1 MKILCVAEKPSISKA
16 VSQVLSGGNIRT
28 RNSQNKYIKNYDFKF
43 DFPGYGLC
51 DVTMTAVMGHVTNLD
66 FPTSFSW
73 GKCNPGRLF
82 DAPLIDVI
90 SNKDVYNNISK
101 EARAASKL
109 MIWTDCDREGEFIG
123 HEIFLAA
130 YEGNNRIKVE
140 DIWRSQFSHL
150 ERTHVLHAAKNPI
163 KLDMNSVYAVGCRME
178 IDLRVGASFTRF
190 LTELFRKS
198 QVMQMEKGSFVSYGT
213 CQFPTLGFIVDR
225 YNRVKSFVPE
235 NFWYLSIDIKKS
247 NQKVLFSW
255 TKGHFFDRL
264 FVTLLYQDC
273 LTHQEG
279 KISSLV
285 KKPTSNWR
293 PLPLTTVELQ
303 KDCSKFFKMSAK
315 RALDAAEKLYNKG
328 FLSYPRTETDKFP
341 ASMDLKVVIE
351 KQTQDT
357 RWGDYSRALLS
368 QNFRTPRGGNKDDK
382 AHPPIHPVNYVNIN
396 SLDKPDEKKV
406 YEYVVRRYLA
416 CCSDDAKGEQT
427 TATLQWGNETFTAS
441 GLTVLERNYLDI
453 YPYRKW
459 ESTKQLPQFT
469 EKEAIKLTNSQM
481 KEGKTSPPQHMT
493 EPELI
498 ALMDV
503 NGIGTDATIAE
514 HIDKVLTR
522 GYIVKTRQS
531 GKEYILPSELGMGLI
546 EGFGNMEFENISL
559 SKPFLRKRLEHS
571 LQEIVDGKRSK
582 QNVLQEIVQ
591 LYKQAYGLS
600 VQNGNTLIQ
609 ACKRIMETNSQNGQ
623 IR

>member
-28 RNSQNKYIKNYDFKF
+28 RNSKNKYIKNYDFKF

-51 DVTMTAVMGHVTNLD
+51 DVTMTAVMGHITNMD
-66 FPTSFSW
+66 FPNTFSW

-90 SNKDVYNNISK
+90 SNKDVYNNISN
-101 EARAASKL
+101 EARSASKL

-130 YEGNNRIKVE
+130 YQGNNSIKVE

-150 ERTHVLHAAKNPI
+150 ERSHVIHAAKNPVR
-163 KLDMNSVYAVGCRME
+163 LDMNSVYAVSCRME

-190 LTELFRKS
+190 LTELFRRS
-198 QVMQMEKGSFVSYGT
+198 QVIKMEKGSFISYGT

-225 YNRVKSFVPE
+225 YNRVKSFIPE
-235 NFWYLSIDIKKS
+235 DFWYISVVINKG
-247 NQKVLFSW
+247 NQTVPFSW
-255 TKGHFFDRL
+255 TKHHLFDR
-264 FVTLLYQDC
+264 FYVTLLYQNC
-273 LTHQEG
+273 LENPEG
-279 KISSLV
+279 KISSLI
-285 KKPTSNWR
+285 KKPTKNWR
-293 PLPLTTVELQ
+293 PLPLTTVALQ
-303 KDCSKFFKMSAK
+303 KDCSSLFKMSAK

-328 FLSYPRTETDKFP
+328 FLSYPRTETDRFP
-341 ASMDLKVVIE
+341 ATMDLKIIID
-351 KQTQDT
+351 KQKQDR
-357 RWGDYSRALLS
+357 RWGSYASTLLDEK
-368 QNFRTPRGGNKDDK
+368 FKTPRAGNNDDK
-382 AHPPIHPVNYVNIN
+382 AHPPIHPVNYVNID

-441 GLTVLERNYLDI
+441 GLTVIERNYLDI
-453 YPYRKW
+453 YPYRSW
-459 ESTKQLPQFT
+459 ESTRQLPPFT
-469 EKEAIKLTNSQM
+469 DGEVIRISKSEM
-481 KEGKTSPPQHMT
+481 KEGRTAAPQHMT

-498 ALMDV
+498 ALMDA

-522 GYIVKTRQS
+522 GYIVKIRQS
-531 GKEYILPSELGMGLI
+531 TTEYIIPSELGMGLI
-546 EGFGNMEFENISL
+546 EGFSKMEFENISL
-559 SKPFLRKRLEHS
+559 SKPFLRKKLENS
-571 LQEIVDGKRSK
+571 LQEIVDGRRSK

-600 VQNGNTLIQ
+600 VQNGNTLVQ
-609 ACKRIMETNSQNGQ
+609 ACQQIINANSQSDQN
-623 IR
+623 R

>member
-1 MKILCVAEKPSISKA
+1 MKVLCVAEKPSISKG
-16 VSQVLSGGNIRT
+16 VSQILSGGNIRT
-28 RNSQNKYIKNYDFKF
+28 RNSKNKYIKNYDFKF

-51 DVTMTAVMGHVTNLD
+51 DVTMTAVMGHITNMD
-66 FPTSFSW
+66 FPGSFSW

-90 SNKDVYNNISK
+90 SNKDVYNNIST
-101 EARAASKL
+101 EARVASKL

-130 YEGNNRIKVE
+130 HEGNNSIVVE

-150 ERTHVLHAAKNPI
+150 ERSHIIRAAKNPI
-163 KLDMNSVYAVGCRME
+163 RLDINSVYAVGCRME

-190 LTELFRKS
+190 LTELFRRS
-198 QVMQMEKGSFVSYGT
+198 QVMKMDKGSFVSYGT
-213 CQFPTLGFIVDR
+213 CQFPTLGFVVDR
-225 YNRVKSFVPE
+225 YNRVKSFIPE
-235 NFWYLSIDIKKS
+235 EFWYISVDIKKA

-255 TKGHFFDRL
+255 TKNHLFDR
-264 FVTLLYQDC
+264 FYVTVSYQNC
-273 LTHQEG
+273 LEYTEG
-279 KISSLV
+279 TISSLI

-328 FLSYPRTETDKFP
+328 FLSYPRTETDIFP
-341 ASMDLKVVIE
+341 KTMDLKIIIE
-351 KQTQDT
+351 KQKQDR
-357 RWGDYSRALLS
+357 RWGNYAADLLN
-368 QNFRTPRGGNKDDK
+368 QNFRTPRAGKNDDK
-382 AHPPIHPVNYVNIN
+382 AHPPIHPVNYVNIE

-427 TATLQWGNETFTAS
+427 TATLQWGNESFTAS
-441 GLTVLERNYLDI
+441 GLTVIEKNYLDI

-459 ESTKQLPQFT
+459 ESTKQLPPFSSG
-469 EKEAIKLTNSQM
+469 EKIKIANSQM
-481 KEGKTSPPQHMT
+481 KQGKTSAPQHMT

-498 ALMDV
+498 ALMDA

-514 HIDKVLTR
+514 HIDKILTR
-522 GYIVKTRQS
+522 GYVVKSRQS
-531 GKEYILPSELGMGLI
+531 GTEYIIPSELGMGLI
-546 EGFGNMEFENISL
+546 EGFNQIEFDNISL

-571 LQEIVDGKRSK
+571 LQEIVDGRRSK
-582 QNVLQEIVQ
+582 QNVLQEIIQ

-600 VQNGNTLIQ
+600 VQSGNTLVQ
-609 ACKRIMETNSQNGQ
+609 ACKDIIDVNSQNSHGQ
-623 IR
+623 